1 MLFENL
7 LVSYSGVSRCYWTV
21 SSKFKE
27 KNWTSKLKAKKFRL
41 KLGGPRFSVYCTR
54 NCPITTLSSA
64 I

>member
-27 KNWTSKLKAKKFRL
+27 KNWTSKLKAK
-41 KLGGPRFSVYCTR
+41 
-54 NCPITTLSSA
+54 NCDEPAGQVQL
-64 I
+64 